1 MNNDPYAPG
10 PSLHI
15 PFTLLAIAIAV
26 LLGAQIGA
34 AKKSA
39 EIMVWQR
46 DTLEKQ
52 ITNMQ
57 AADKQL
63 AEAVTKRET
72 LVKQS
77 TELQNQLQTLL
88 NDLLDLAKEDPDAKQ
103 IIEKWKISRAQPP
116 AANPEEKPA
125 EEKKAP

>member
-15 PFTLLAIAIAV
+15 PFAVLALAIAV
-26 LLGAQIGA
+26 LLGSQIGA
-34 AKKSA
+34 TKKTA

-52 ITNMQ
+52 IKNMK
-57 AADKQL
+57 AAEKQL
-63 AEAVTKRET
+63 GEAHVKRDT

-88 NDLLDLAKEDPDAKQ
+88 NDLLDLAKDDPDAKQ
-103 IIEKWKISRAQPP
+103 IIEKWKIQRSAP
-116 AANPEEKPA
+116 APA
-125 EEKKAP
+125 GEEKKEEKKP